1 LLSFPQPL
9 TTAANV
15 RVGDALLGPDGSLR
29 VVMSTTTGTGAM
41 FRVGG
46 DNGLVANGPHV
57 HITADE
63 GAVETDQLTGREVGR
78 REMLRVCEWIEA
90 WGLPAPTAATEWPAA
105 AAESCLSALMTL
117 RGCQLGESR
126 YLVTLATE
134 AEAAWAV
141 TWLRAAGPAFARA
154 SWLSA
159 ECALVVLT
167 NELVAPTF
175 PLSKEVESEAGEYVG
190 FELALVSQAWMHRE
204 REVVAA
210 ARGATTADLASLV
223 SLGVLV
229 TSSQVG
235 INHAAS
241 AADPRV
247 PGRFVL
253 ANLVDTHNTT
263 LLNHILA
270 NSPNNRVAV
279 INNEF
284 GEEIGIESLIQDARS
299 GQVVEEVFEFGNG
312 CVCCSLKGELQRA
325 LDSIMER
332 KDAFDHIVVELTGLG
347 NPGPVAAN
355 FWLDEELESKYYLD
369 AIICVVD
376 ARYLRQRLAE
386 ESVEAKRQLG
396 FADIVIINKLDLLND
411 PENDLKDLRTAILS
425 VNATTKI
432 VEAERCKVPLSEIIG
447 IGAYSVDHPPL
458 DEVRDVWNAPTPH
471 DRSVSTVSVIVPGAV
486 TVEEVERWLGGLLWS
501 NDDKVYR
508 VKGVLNVVDSA
519 QKYVVQGVGELFEV
533 HESQPWPADEARLN
547 RIVFIG
553 RDLDL
558 AALKQSFEKL
568 VVA

>member
-1 LLSFPQPL
+1 MY
-9 TTAANV
+9 T
-15 RVGDALLGPDGSLR
+15 
-29 VVMSTTTGTGAM
+29 
-41 FRVGG
+41 VGG
-46 DNGLVANGPHV
+46 TNGITTNGPHL
-57 HITADE
+57 HITQQGD
-63 GAVETDQLTGREVGR
+63 AVQTDHLTGDQRGR
-78 REMLRVCEWIEA
+78 REMHQLTNWIST
-90 WGLPAPTAATEWPAA
+90 WGSPSPSAASHWPLGAA
-105 AAESCLSALMTL
+105 QACLSALIRI
-117 RGCQLGESR
+117 RGTPLTDSR
-126 YLVTLATE
+126 YLVTLATPH
-134 AEAAWAV
+134 EAAWAR
-141 TWLRAAGPAFARA
+141 TWLAAAGGPAFARS

-159 ECALVVLT
+159 DCTLVTVT
-167 NELVAPTF
+167 TDLVSPTF
-175 PLSKEVESEAGEYVG
+175 PLTKEVESEDGAYVG
-190 FELALVSQAWMHRE
+190 FELALVSERWLHRE
-204 REVVAA
+204 REVAA
-210 ARGATTADLASLV
+210 AVRGASTADLASLV
-223 SLGVLV
+223 ALGVLV

-235 INHAAS
+235 VNAAAS
-241 AADPRV
+241 PSDPRV

-376 ARYLRQRLAE
+376 ARYLLQRLAE

-396 FADIVIINKLDLLND
+396 FADIVIINKLDLLKD
-411 PENDLKDLRTAILS
+411 PEVDLQQLRTAILS

-432 VEAERCKVPLSEIIG
+432 VQAERCKVDLPEIIG
-447 IGAYSVDHPPL
+447 VGAYSMERPPL

-471 DRSVSTVSVIVPGAV
+471 DKSVSTVSVIVPGAV
-486 TVEEVERWLGGLLWS
+486 AVEEVERWLGGLLWT

-508 VKGVLNVVDSA
+508 VKGVLNVTGSA
-519 QKYVVQGVGELFEV
+519 QKHVVQGVGELFEV
-533 HESQPWPADEARLN
+533 HESEPWPEHEQRLN

-558 AALKQSFEKL
+558 PALRASFEKL